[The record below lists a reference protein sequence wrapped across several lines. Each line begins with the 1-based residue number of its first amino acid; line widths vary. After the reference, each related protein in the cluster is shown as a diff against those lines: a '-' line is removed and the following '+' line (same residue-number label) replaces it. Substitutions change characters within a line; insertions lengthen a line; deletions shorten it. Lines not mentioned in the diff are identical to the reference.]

1 MDAASAVN
9 EVRAD
14 RSPYPYARL
23 RRVFAP
29 RSVALIGVSP
39 RAGSFG
45 ERTLAHL
52 EEFPGTIH
60 LVNPG
65 YREIAGRPCHA
76 SVAALPE
83 VPDCA
88 VIVTSREHVEALV
101 RECGEAGVGGVIIY
115 ASGYAETGIAERRVQ
130 QQRLADLGREFRMC
144 IVGPNCMGIANYA
157 AALRLSF
164 ATFPRQPALRPA
176 AIGVASQS
184 GALSMSLAQAIEQ
197 HAAISHVLAS
207 GNSCDVDVADLV
219 HYLAEDPDCKA
230 IACVFEG
237 MQQPQRML
245 AAAAHAQRQGKPLVV
260 FKVAT
265 GEQGATAALSH
276 TGSLA
281 GSNAAWQAAFERCG
295 AVVLE
300 DFEALVETTTFFAK
314 APPPRAEG
322 VAVISTSGGASIM
335 AADKA
340 EVRGVPL
347 PQPAAAAHAVLE
359 QHIPEFGSCRNP
371 CDVTAQVIANPA
383 SLAACATALME
394 DPAFGAIVMPHSW
407 AYEGA
412 VPRMQLLGDLALLH
426 GKPACAVWV
435 SQWGAAPGVAECE
448 RHPGVALFRSM
459 DSCFAAL
466 AAWHRAARRAAA
478 PAAPA
483 APAVRLSPSGAAGQA
498 AALIAQAARDTLTER
513 ESKAVLAL
521 YGIPVV
527 EETVA
532 TDADEAVRA
541 AAAAQGPV
549 VLKVESP
556 DIPHKTEAG
565 AIRLGVQGEAAVREA
580 FHQVLAGARRY
591 APDALIH
598 GVLVQPMVPA
608 GAEMMAGVRVDPQF
622 GPLLVAGLGGV
633 MVELLKDTAV
643 RLAPL
648 QPLDA
653 LDMLASLRGQAL
665 LDGFRGAQPVDRA
678 LLADVMVRLSE
689 FASDQQQVLAEV
701 DINPL
706 ICAGDRVVAVD
717 ALIVRRPVHK
727 EPTWN

>member
-1 MDAASAVN
+1 MDASSSVDSACAGRPMYPQAS
-9 EVRAD
+9 
-14 RSPYPYARL
+14 L

-29 RSVALIGVSP
+29 RSIAVIGVSP
-39 RAGSFG
+39 RPGSFG

-52 EEFPGTIH
+52 EEFPGTVH

-65 YREIAGRPCHA
+65 YADISGRPCHP

-88 VIVTSREHVEALV
+88 VIVTGREHVEPLV
-101 RECGEAGVGGVIIY
+101 RECGEAGVGGLIIY
-115 ASGYAETGIAERRVQ
+115 ASGYAETGIDERRAQ
-130 QQRLADLGREFRMC
+130 QQRLADLGREFGMC
-144 IVGPNCMGIANYA
+144 ILGPNCMGIANYA
-157 AALRLSF
+157 AGLRLSF
-164 ATFPRQPALRPA
+164 ATFPRQPSLRPA
-176 AIGVASQS
+176 AIGIASQS

-197 HAAISHVLAS
+197 HASISHVLAS

-219 HYLAEDPDCKA
+219 HYLADDPACKA

-237 MQQPQRML
+237 MEQPQRML
-245 AAAAHAQRQGKPLVV
+245 EAAAHARAQGKPLVV

-300 DFEALVETTTFFAK
+300 DFEALVETATFLAK
-314 APPPRAEG
+314 APPPKADG

-340 EVRGVPL
+340 ELRGVLL
-347 PQPAAAAHAVLE
+347 PQPAAAAHAVLAK
-359 QHIPEFGSCRNP
+359 HIPEFGSCRNP
-371 CDVTAQVIANPA
+371 CDVTAQVISNPA
-383 SLAACATALME
+383 SLAACATALMD

-412 VPRMQLLGDLALLH
+412 VPRMQLLGDLALQH
-426 GKPACAVWV
+426 GKPACVVWV
-435 SQWGAAPGVAECE
+435 SQWGAAPGIAECE

-459 DSCFAAL
+459 DTCFVAL
-466 AAWHRAARRAAA
+466 AAWQRAARRAAA
-478 PAAPA
+478 PVSQG
-483 APAVRLSPSGAAGQA
+483 VRLSPPEAARQA
-498 AALIAQAARDTLTER
+498 AALIGQAAHDTLTER
-513 ESKAVLAL
+513 ESKTVLAC

-527 EETVA
+527 QERIA
-532 TDADEAVRA
+532 TDAQQAVQA
-541 AAAAQGPV
+541 AAEARGPV
-549 VLKVESP
+549 ALKIESP

-580 FHQVLAGARRY
+580 FDTVLANARQY
-591 APDALIH
+591 APQARIH
-598 GVLVQPMVPA
+598 GVLVQPMVPT
-608 GAEMMAGVRVDPQF
+608 GAEMMAGVRVDSQF
-622 GPLLVAGLGGV
+622 GPLLVVGLGGV

-648 QPLDA
+648 QPHDA

-678 LLADVMVRLSE
+678 RLADVVVRLSE
-689 FASDQQQVLAEV
+689 FASDHQHLLAEV

-717 ALIVRRPVHK
+717 ALIVRRAKDPSC
-727 EPTWN
+727 N